1 MAYAGLRSRR
11 GFDTAYGLTEADGF
25 VIAALLPDACM
36 PKSRRYTLIGLC
48 SLLFVV
54 LLAGYFTRTSE
65 QAVPQA
71 VAHGYAKA
79 LQQARHGEPGA
90 ARVLYQQLA
99 RPDLSPSR
107 RAALHAEL
115 PNYPSPQALKLADK
129 DLLDDAPLVRQAAIR
144 SIVGLVPGGQRTLLL
159 GPLLEDRE
167 QSVRFAVAN
176 ALLGLSPDT
185 LGLYFGPLQHV
196 LDEFVKQLKSQPETA
211 ESWIQLARLYLH
223 NARLTEAHDALLQA
237 LRLEPDNLPA
247 VVAQIELLDKQGKVD
262 ESRQLLARQLR
273 AHPQSAYLQHALGMW
288 LLHHGE
294 REYALLGL
302 SKAVELEPDNQ
313 DLRYDLATTLY
324 AQQELEAAQ
333 RQLEEIVQRH
343 PQNRKARVLLVQYWK
358 ESGQL
363 QNVQVLLA
371 QLEQQNP
378 DDPALQQGL

>member
-1 MAYAGLRSRR
+1 MS
-11 GFDTAYGLTEADGF
+11 
-25 VIAALLPDACM
+25 
-36 PKSRRYTLIGLC
+36 KSRRYAIVGLC
-48 SLLFVV
+48 TLLFTV
-54 LLAGYFTRTSE
+54 LLSWYFTRTSQE
-65 QAVPQA
+65 VVPQA
-71 VAHGYAKA
+71 IAHGYSKA
-79 LQQARHGEPGA
+79 LKQARHGEPGA

-99 RPDLSPSR
+99 RPDLSPPR
-107 RAALHAEL
+107 RVALHAEL

-129 DLLDDAPLVRQAAIR
+129 DLINNAPLVRQAAIR
-144 SIVGLVPGGQRTLLL
+144 SIVGLVPSGQRTLLL
-159 GPLLEDRE
+159 GPLLEDPE
-167 QSVRFAVAN
+167 QSVRFAAAN

-185 LGLYFGPLQHV
+185 LGLYFGPLQRV
-196 LDEFVKQLKSQPETA
+196 LDEFEKQLKSQPETS
-211 ESWIQLARLYLH
+211 EGWIQLARVYIH
-223 NARLTEAHDALLQA
+223 NARLAEAQSALQQA

-262 ESRQLLARQLR
+262 DSRQLLANQLR
-273 AHPQSAYLQHALGMW
+273 AHPDSAYLQHALGMW

-302 SKAVELEPDNQ
+302 SKAVELDPDNQ

-324 AQQELEAAQ
+324 AQQEVEAAQ

-343 PQNRKARVLLVQYWK
+343 PQNRKARVLLIHYWK